1 MRNKFDEQLAL
12 LNKMLIEMGAMIE
25 NAILLTRTALINQD
39 NELAKSIIAADN
51 EIDQKERDI
60 EALCLK
66 LLLQQQP
73 IAGDLRLISS
83 ALKMITDMERIGDHA
98 EDISEIILMIAGDPY
113 IKKLEHIPQM
123 ADATMKMVTNAIDA
137 FVKKDLVLASAVKEY
152 DDVVDNL
159 FDNIK
164 VDLIELI
171 REDASNGEQ
180 AIDLI
185 MIAKYFERIG
195 DHAVNIAEWVEFSI
209 TGKHAK
215 YKKYVME
222 PKAEA

>member
-1 MRNKFDEQLAL
+1 MRNKFDEQLTH

-25 NAILLTRTALINQD
+25 NAITQTKTALLDQD
-39 NELAKSIIAADN
+39 VELAKSIIAGEA
-51 EIDQKERDI
+51 EIDQMERDI
-60 EALCLK
+60 ETLCLK

-73 IAGDLRLISS
+73 IAKDLRLISA

-98 EDISEIILMIAGDPY
+98 EDISEITLMLAGSPY
-113 IKKLEHIPQM
+113 IKKLEHIPMM
-123 ADATMKMVTNAIDA
+123 ADATMKMVGDAINA
-137 FVKKDLVLASAVKEY
+137 FVKKDLRLACSVKRY

-159 FDNIK
+159 FVNIK
-164 VDLIELI
+164 DDLIALI
-171 REDASNGEQ
+171 HQDAAHGEQ

-209 TGKHAK
+209 TGKHNK
-215 YKKYVME
+215 FKGYIE
-222 PKAEA
+222 EQ